1 MNRWPLVFT
10 AILLAGCV
18 GKIGDPP
25 SQSSGSGGG
34 SGSNGNG
41 SGNGG
46 SSNGSGN
53 GGSSNG
59 SGNGGSS
66 NGSGNGGSQGTGGYP
81 TGAGGGGSTPTVCTP
96 GVPVTSQIARLT
108 NAQYDQTIADL
119 LGVTSLDAANGVAP
133 STILPTDQLGSIT
146 SLAWSSYQSVANM
159 IATQVMASSTLKGN
173 FLKCTFSGDGSAC
186 LKDTINKFGRRA
198 FRRPLTTDEVT
209 SFTKIITNG
218 AKITA
223 TGTPTDVAGTLLYMF
238 LISPS
243 FLQREETNGAT
254 ADSNGN
260 YPLSSYEVASRLS
273 YLLWNSMPDDTL
285 ATAAD
290 NNQLQTSAQILS
302 QAQRMLMSTRAR
314 AKVNAFHQYYLLMGT
329 NTRWDTIIHD
339 SSIFPA
345 FSSSMVGTLENET
358 QMFFDNIVF
367 GSKPGTFQDLL
378 LSNTAYV
385 NNQIAP
391 LYNLDPSKFTS
402 DLSLT
407 TLDSSRPGF
416 LTRVGFLN
424 AYSSYS
430 RTSPILRGAFITKQ
444 IMGTQIGSPPPG
456 ATNVALPTGADLDT
470 NRKQVDAQTADGQ
483 CAGCHH
489 VYINPPGFVMEAFNA
504 VGTPQTTEAT
514 TGAPIDTTADV
525 MIDGNTVHCNNPS
538 DLMNALAVSPMT
550 QARYAERWTSFA
562 YERESDPMDCGTVNT
577 LSTKIAAGGY
587 TIQNLITDLT
597 QTTSFRTRAVGAT
610 Q

>member
-1 MNRWPLVFT
+1 
-10 AILLAGCV
+10 V
-18 GKIGDPP
+18 GTT
-25 SQSSGSGGG
+25 GSGGD
-34 SGSNGNG
+34 
-41 SGNGG
+41 
-46 SSNGSGN
+46 
-53 GGSSNG
+53 
-59 SGNGGSS
+59 
-66 NGSGNGGSQGTGGYP
+66 
-81 TGAGGGGSTPTVCTP
+81 GSTPTVCTP

-119 LGVTSLDAANGVAP
+119 LGVTGLTAANGDAP
-133 STILPTDQLGSIT
+133 STILATDQLGSIT
-146 SLAWSSYQSVANM
+146 SLAWSSYQTVADM
-159 IATQVMASSTLKGN
+159 ISTQVMADSTLKGN
-173 FLKCTFSGDGSAC
+173 FLKCTFTGDGSAC

-223 TGTPTDVAGTLLYMF
+223 TGTPTDVAGALLYMF

-243 FLQREETNGAT
+243 FLQREEITNTSDG
-254 ADSNGN
+254 NGN
-260 YPLSSYEVASRLS
+260 FTLSSYEVASRLS

-285 ATAAD
+285 STAAD
-290 NNQLQTSAQILS
+290 NNQLQTSAQILA

-345 FSSSMVGTLENET
+345 FDSSMVGTLETET

-378 LSNTAYV
+378 LSQTAYV
-385 NNQIAP
+385 NSQLAP
-391 LYNLDPSKFTS
+391 LYNLDPSQFGS
-402 DLSLT
+402 DLTLT

-444 IMGTQIGSPPPG
+444 IMGTQIGSPP
-456 ATNVALPTGADLDT
+456 ANASMVALPTGADLDT
-470 NRKQVDAQTADGQ
+470 NRKQVDAQTADPQ

-525 MIDGNTVHCNNPS
+525 MIDGNTVHCNNPT
-538 DLMNALAVSPMT
+538 DLMNALAASPMT
-550 QARYAERWTSFA
+550 QQRYADRWTSFA
-562 YERESDPMDCGTVNT
+562 YERESDPMDCDTVNT

-597 QTTSFRTRAVGAT
+597 QTTTFRTRAVGAS